1 MGLSISLNRIVP
13 DSKGRTVMRFKY
25 LLILVLMVAFMPVTA
40 YGMAS
45 FDYPVVNPILSV
57 VDGDVTIKWSGMSQ
71 WDAAE
76 AGMLLNSGDSVKTG
90 PGSKAEISCATG
102 KMRLYENTVIII
114 PEVVD
119 EGDKKDIRK
128 VKLEDGAGI
137 FKIKKRGV
145 EKGFE
150 VHTKHIIAGVKGT
163 LFAVVTSIDDDF
175 SRVAVYSGVVEVTDT
190 AGTPETATE
199 LGKATSID
207 AQPGGLSDVQ
217 DFEPA
222 SDFKGWAVNPQT
234 PASLL
239 TPVAPVTEVAPA
251 VPPAPVA
258 PAAPAQTSV
267 TQGYDNNTDSEGGEP
282 GSASCPDVTDNNGNT
297 VQ

>member
-1 MGLSISLNRIVP
+1 
-13 DSKGRTVMRFKY
+13 MRRKY
-25 LLILVLMVAFMPVTA
+25 LLTLILAVALMPVTA

-76 AGMLLNSGDSVKTG
+76 AGMLLNSGDTVKTG
-90 PGSKAEISCATG
+90 PASKAEISCATG
-102 KMRLYENTVIII
+102 KMRLYENTVVII

-128 VKLEDGAGI
+128 VKLEDGAGM

-150 VHTKHIIAGVKGT
+150 VHTQHIIAGVKGT

-190 AGTPETATE
+190 AGTPETAIE
-199 LGKATSID
+199 LGKDTSVD
-207 AQPGGLSDVQ
+207 AHPEGFSDVQ
-217 DFEPA
+217 DFE
-222 SDFKGWAVNPQT
+222 SGGEWNGWLGSSQYLDT
-234 PASLL
+234 PWSPLITPIVPPVTPVSLL
-239 TPVAPVTEVAPA
+239 APVAPVTVVAPA
-251 VPPAPVA
+251 VPPPPVA
-258 PAAPAQTSV
+258 PVQTSV
-267 TQGYDNNTDSEGGEP
+267 TQTYDTSTDSDGSEGGD
-282 GSASCPDVTDNNGNT
+282 SCAPVVDNSGNT
-297 VQ
+297 VVP